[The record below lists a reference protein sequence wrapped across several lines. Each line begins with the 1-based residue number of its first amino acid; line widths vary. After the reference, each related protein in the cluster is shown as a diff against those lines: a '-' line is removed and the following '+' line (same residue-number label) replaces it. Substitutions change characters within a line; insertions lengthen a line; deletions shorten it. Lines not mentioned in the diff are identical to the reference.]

1 MSGPDRS
8 DPQGLR
14 VLVVEDTLL
23 VADLIVDELQ
33 EIGCHVIGPAA
44 RVEQGL
50 ALARAEALDGALLD
64 VNLAGEPCFPIAEA
78 LSVRGVPFAFLT
90 GYGDASL
97 PPPFRERPRL
107 SEPFEMKDLVTL
119 VKQQFA
125 TAV

>member
-1 MSGPDRS
+1 
-8 DPQGLR
+8 
-14 VLVVEDTLL
+14 LL
-23 VADLIVDELQ
+23 VADLIVDELP

-44 RVEQGL
+44 RVEQGM

-78 LSVRGVPFAFLT
+78 LSVRGVPFAFLS

-97 PPPFRERPRL
+97 PPPFRDQPRL
-107 SEPFEMKDLVTL
+107 SKPFLSKPFEMKDLVTL

-125 TAV
+125 TAA